1 MLWSAVAG
9 EILTSSEGYFDILR
23 TQLQKFPMMAEMAGG
38 CDQLKLKLPVAVCCH
53 AAITIVLHCV

>member
-1 MLWSAVAG
+1 MLWSAVSG

-38 CDQLKLKLPVAVCCH
+38 
-53 AAITIVLHCV
+53 